1 MVNNNKNNNVKKIIN
16 PPTKVGFFISKC
28 FPIFVKMS
36 KLFHSFFD
44 SYRVKDNVPTIVH
57 IGRNAIGSIELYP
70 SETNPFMEEYG
81 YVRVYDNGEL
91 FVDEHLAKLL
101 TYTDLHS
108 EFMEFCFDLWKNK
121 TNQKIY
127 PNCVILSGG
136 MQTMDERIRYRD
148 FLPVNYLVE

>member
-1 MVNNNKNNNVKKIIN
+1 MN
-16 PPTKVGFFISKC
+16 
-28 FPIFVKMS
+28 

-44 SYRVKDNVPTIVH
+44 SFRVKNESPTIVH
-57 IGRNAIGSIELYP
+57 IGRNAIGSIEFYP
-70 SETNPFMEEYG
+70 SDTNPFMEEYG

-91 FVDEHLAKLL
+91 FCDEHLAKML

-108 EFMEFCFDLWKNK
+108 EFMEFCFDLWKNE

-127 PNCVILSGG
+127 PNCVILSGVSN
-136 MQTMDERIRYRD
+136 QTMDERIRYRD

>member
-1 MVNNNKNNNVKKIIN
+1 
-16 PPTKVGFFISKC
+16 
-28 FPIFVKMS
+28 MS

-127 PNCVILSGG
+127 PNCVILASGD
-136 MQTMDERIRYRD
+136 MSMVDERIRYRD

>member
-1 MVNNNKNNNVKKIIN
+1 
-16 PPTKVGFFISKC
+16 
-28 FPIFVKMS
+28 MS
-36 KLFHSFFD
+36 KLFHRFFD
-44 SYRVKDNVPTIVH
+44 SYRVKNDAPTIVH

-91 FVDEHLAKLL
+91 FCDEHLAKLI

-108 EFMEFCFDLWKNK
+108 EFMEFCFDLWKKK

-127 PNCVILSGG
+127 PNCIILSGLSN
-136 MQTMDERIRYRD
+136 QTMDERIRYRD

>member
-1 MVNNNKNNNVKKIIN
+1 VKNEGPII
-16 PPTKVGFFISKC
+16 I
-28 FPIFVKMS
+28 
-36 KLFHSFFD
+36 
-44 SYRVKDNVPTIVH
+44 H
-57 IGRNAIGSIELYP
+57 IGKNAIGSIEFYP
-70 SETNPFMEEYG
+70 SDTNPFMEEYA

-127 PNCVILSGG
+127 PNCIILASGD
-136 MQTMDERIRYRD
+136 MTMVNERIRYRD

>member
-1 MVNNNKNNNVKKIIN
+1 
-16 PPTKVGFFISKC
+16 
-28 FPIFVKMS
+28 MS

-44 SYRVKDNVPTIVH
+44 SFRVKNESPTIVH
-57 IGRNAIGSIELYP
+57 IGRNVIGSIEFYP
-70 SETNPFMEEYG
+70 SDTNPFMEEYG

-91 FVDEHLAKLL
+91 FCDEHLAKLI

-127 PNCVILSGG
+127 PNCIILSGVSN
-136 MQTMDERIRYRD
+136 QTMDERIRYRD
-148 FLPVNYLVE
+148 FLPINYLVE

>member
-1 MVNNNKNNNVKKIIN
+1 
-16 PPTKVGFFISKC
+16 
-28 FPIFVKMS
+28 MS

-44 SYRVKDNVPTIVH
+44 SFRVKNESPTIVH
-57 IGRNAIGSIELYP
+57 IGRNVIGSIEFYP
-70 SETNPFMEEYG
+70 SDTNPFMEEYG

-91 FVDEHLAKLL
+91 FCDEHLAKLI

-127 PNCVILSGG
+127 QEFPVQHYFMFQGL
-136 MQTMDERIRYRD
+136 MMAHWPY
-148 FLPVNYLVE
+148 FLFLLLNLLDINQLFSNMSE